1 MVVKMKNNFLKFLYF
16 EIGSTVFSVFSVLT
30 ISYFMNIIYLIGD
43 PRQLDSLFEGIV
55 AGSFIYSIL
64 GSFFG
69 KKSIWIGLIITGISI
84 TISAYLLYSQSLIIT
99 NEDLFLISFLVTS
112 PILPITIFYEN
123 KFSVKK
129 SLKVLFSI
137 ILDALFIL
145 FILIFAILY
154 EKSGQTILPLG
165 ISFFAYISIFI
176 SVLLLIKKYK
186 GVDLNA

>member
-1 MVVKMKNNFLKFLYF
+1 MVVKMKNNILKFLYLVI
-16 EIGSTVFSVFSVLT
+16 ESTIFSLFLVLT
-30 ISYFMNIIYLIGD
+30 ISYFLNIIYSIGD

-64 GSFFG
+64 GSFFE
-69 KKSIWIGLIITGISI
+69 KKSIGIGLIITGISI

-99 NEDLFLISFLVTS
+99 NEELFLISFLVTS
-112 PILPITIFYEN
+112 PILPITLFFEN

-137 ILDALFIL
+137 ISSALFIL

-176 SVLLLIKKYK
+176 SILLLIKKEK